1 MIGAV
6 PGSVIVAGVAFAI
19 AIGAFMLIPLL
30 VVIASSLSG
39 SEFLV
44 FPPRNLSLKWYAE
57 VLRSDAYLAAGWT
70 SLKLAFITVLA
81 SLSLGTAA
89 AIALARFAI
98 PGRALLSSLFLS
110 PLILPSLIFAIG
122 LLMVFSSYANHVG
135 RMEQL
140 VVEGVTKRFGT
151 QTVLRRFDLRVKA
164 GEFVAL
170 LGPSGCGKSTLLRI
184 IAGLDRFDEGR
195 VFVAGREVTGLPP
208 EKRSVALMFQS
219 YALLPHVTV
228 FENVRFPLR
237 MQNRHARAEQTERA
251 RAALRLVQL
260 EALGDRYPRQLSG
273 GQQQRVAL
281 ARSIVAE
288 PEVLLLDEPLSN
300 LDARLR
306 EGMQVELK
314 RLHDQLGL
322 TTVFVTHDQTEAL
335 ALAGN
340 VVLMN
345 AGVNEQQGTPEEIYQ
360 RPRTAFAADFIG
372 GANVLALDV
381 LPDRAGWRGRLPDGT
396 TVPLDDT
403 DGLAAG
409 RRRFMLR
416 KEAISLTPDEAM
428 VTVPGKVEIQNFLG
442 GQTRSVIAVGG
453 LRLVA
458 VNDSKKVR
466 ASVGEL
472 RIGWSPSD
480 LMLLDD

>member
-1 MIGAV
+1 
-6 PGSVIVAGVAFAI
+6 
-19 AIGAFMLIPLL
+19 
-30 VVIASSLSG
+30 
-39 SEFLV
+39 
-44 FPPRNLSLKWYAE
+44 
-57 VLRSDAYLAAGWT
+57 
-70 SLKLAFITVLA
+70 
-81 SLSLGTAA
+81 
-89 AIALARFAI
+89 
-98 PGRALLSSLFLS
+98 
-110 PLILPSLIFAIG
+110 
-122 LLMVFSSYANHVG
+122 
-135 RMEQL
+135 MEQL

-208 EKRSVALMFQS
+208 EKRNVALMFQS

-251 RAALRLVQL
+251 RAALSLVQL

-396 TVPLDDT
+396 TVPLNDA

-416 KEAISLTPDEAM
+416 KEAISLNPDEAM

-442 GQTRSVIAVGG
+442 GQTRAVIAVGG

-466 ASVGEL
+466 ASVGEI
-472 RIGWSPSD
+472 RIGWSASD